1 MALRR
6 ITKQKGKSGI
16 ILKTLAY
23 TFAGL
28 FILCLAAILYFNGNK
43 IKEPLEQF
51 LSSRTGSSVEI
62 EKVEFSA
69 IYPNTLKLF
78 NVKSKD
84 FNINELYLE
93 YDVLEALRNNNLI
106 IDYLYIKKP
115 EFKKAGS
122 ITDTIKISFDTIFA
136 HRVHIEDTPVNFA
149 NLHSQKAD
157 LDIRQL
163 SYGKDL
169 SFSSM
174 QYNLQNGS
182 AHNLKFKTLS
192 FNLREHGDVV
202 YLDNLSMQTLGG
214 TIQAQVSIKGKKI
227 DAENVIASKLILKN
241 LPSSGDY
248 SLTLKSGRVF
258 DTFLHS
264 GKTIINNISG
274 EFSNISY
281 ADKAWKGTFKG
292 KAASI
297 MYKNLP
303 ALTDSNINLKFNS
316 KSMAL
321 DLHGHVIEGK
331 VRLESKISSL
341 DTHPVITIDALELNG
356 CKVELTP
363 EILSE
368 MQTSQQYFS
377 ELKIN
382 NTRLN
387 NISFLSFIT
396 SMPLSI
402 RQLNATITGVTL
414 KADDIKGDPAGLIN
428 IESSSLLYSD
438 LYIKRIYS
446 IATLTDDFFTLA
458 IPELTFKKSSVALSG
473 DISTNRGRSYLLV
486 HAHNFDM
493 SELNSSLLKNLFAG
507 RINLDLELKSSD
519 IKDISKLQGHLL
531 VNSDSLLVS
540 DFGLDLING
549 GDMSEYTLSDT
560 SLLTALA
567 DADVGLNKLKLE
579 GNIKNSKFNVSAYS
593 SLSSC
598 DLTAFG
604 KYDFKDKTVSLE
616 GYFKSLGGDSK
627 TTVKASLKDNDL
639 IFKIKPEKRGEQRPG
654 LFIKKDLNAKEPQ
667 DRLIKD
673 TPLAQNTETKAENK
687 ADKSPVKAKI
697 DNKASKDST
706 AEAKADSKESKA
718 DAVKA
723 DKSPVKTGT
732 DSKASKDTSAKTK
745 PDSTTKSTDAKADN
759 SSKNKVNTQSAKE
772 GKEKGTAVKDSAQ
785 NKDNKAN

>member
-1 MALRR
+1 M
-6 ITKQKGKSGI
+6 
-16 ILKTLAY
+16 
-23 TFAGL
+23 
-28 FILCLAAILYFNGNK
+28 
-43 IKEPLEQF
+43 
-51 LSSRTGSSVEI
+51 SR
-62 EKVEFSA
+62 
-69 IYPNTLKLF
+69 
-78 NVKSKD
+78 
-84 FNINELYLE
+84 
-93 YDVLEALRNNNLI
+93 
-106 IDYLYIKKP
+106 
-115 EFKKAGS
+115 
-122 ITDTIKISFDTIFA
+122 
-136 HRVHIEDTPVNFA
+136 
-149 NLHSQKAD
+149 
-157 LDIRQL
+157 
-163 SYGKDL
+163 
-169 SFSSM
+169 
-174 QYNLQNGS
+174 
-182 AHNLKFKTLS
+182 
-192 FNLREHGDVV
+192 
-202 YLDNLSMQTLGG
+202 
-214 TIQAQVSIKGKKI
+214 
-227 DAENVIASKLILKN
+227 
-241 LPSSGDY
+241 
-248 SLTLKSGRVF
+248 
-258 DTFLHS
+258 
-264 GKTIINNISG
+264 
-274 EFSNISY
+274 
-281 ADKAWKGTFKG
+281 
-292 KAASI
+292 
-297 MYKNLP
+297 
-303 ALTDSNINLKFNS
+303 
-316 KSMAL
+316 
-321 DLHGHVIEGK
+321 
-331 VRLESKISSL
+331 KISSL

-486 HAHNFDM
+486 HAYNFDM

-654 LFIKKDLNAKEPQ
+654 LFIKQDLNAKEPQ
-667 DRLIKD
+667 DCLIKD
-673 TPLAQNTETKAENK
+673 TPSAQKTETKAEN
-687 ADKSPVKAKI
+687 
-697 DNKASKDST
+697 
-706 AEAKADSKESKA
+706 KADSKESKA
-718 DAVKA
+718 DAAKS

-745 PDSTTKSTDAKADN
+745 PDSTAKSTDAKAD
-759 SSKNKVNTQSAKE
+759 KIT
-772 GKEKGTAVKDSAQ
+772 
-785 NKDNKAN
+785 